1 MSRRHQSMRSPVT
14 RFARIV
20 ACGAV
25 ALTLAGCGAGQV
37 TQTDAQV
44 AAIDGASADVQN
56 IALRDVLI
64 SYPEDT
70 QGSYPAGSEV
80 PVQFTI
86 INQGVSA
93 DTLISVTTPAARRV
107 LVQGNTTLP
116 AGMSVASSDESESDS
131 AAPASP
137 RPVSPLDVGEMRIVL
152 TDTTRVLRPGQ
163 NIELTFVFGNAGTV
177 TLPVPM
183 GPPAESE
190 RHPIEHDNTHSG

>member
-1 MSRRHQSMRSPVT
+1 MSRRHQLMRSPVT
-14 RFARIV
+14 RVARIV

-44 AAIDGASADVQN
+44 AAIDGASADQQN

-64 SYPEDT
+64 SYPENT
-70 QGSYPAGSEV
+70 QGSYPVGSDV

-86 INQGVSA
+86 INQGPSA
-93 DTLISVTTPAARRV
+93 DTLTSVTTQAARRV
-107 LVQGNTTLP
+107 VVQGNTTVP
-116 AGMSVASSDESESDS
+116 AEMSVASSGESETIS
-131 AAPASP
+131 AGQASAE
-137 RPVSPLDVGEMRIVL
+137 PVSPLDVGEMRIVL
-152 TDTTRVLRPGQ
+152 TDTTRTLRPGQ
-163 NIELTFVFGNAGTV
+163 NIELTFIFQNAGAV

-190 RHPIEHDNTHSG
+190 RQPLEHNPHSG